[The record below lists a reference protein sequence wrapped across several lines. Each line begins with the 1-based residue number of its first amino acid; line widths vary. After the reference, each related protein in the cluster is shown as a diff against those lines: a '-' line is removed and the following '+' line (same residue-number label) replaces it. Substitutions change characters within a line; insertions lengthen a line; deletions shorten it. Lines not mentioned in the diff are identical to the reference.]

1 VRPSPGPLIVD
12 GNRLAVE
19 INLVRR
25 GRHIAVGDFFTVDG
39 DTITRLVILFG
50 AELPDAPRARNTTHP
65 PDRVDSHVRSAR
77 RVCRSVA
84 RFEAAGRGEAMAT
97 ESYDKGEGW
106 LFFAF
111 VLLVIVGFFNVVLGL
126 TMIAG
131 DSIYVTA
138 RDAGT
143 VVIGNVNGWGWVIL
157 ILGIFEV
164 LAGFGVLARSQLSR
178 WFAILMA
185 TLAAL
190 GHLPV
195 IFGPHPIYSFLVVLL
210 SVLVIYGLAQYGG
223 RDRVAV

>member
-1 VRPSPGPLIVD
+1 
-12 GNRLAVE
+12 
-19 INLVRR
+19 
-25 GRHIAVGDFFTVDG
+25 
-39 DTITRLVILFG
+39 
-50 AELPDAPRARNTTHP
+50 
-65 PDRVDSHVRSAR
+65 
-77 RVCRSVA
+77 
-84 RFEAAGRGEAMAT
+84 MAT
-97 ESYDKGEGW
+97 ESYEKGEGW

-111 VLLVIVGFFNVVLGL
+111 VILVIVGFFNAVLGI

-131 DSIYVTA
+131 DNIYVTA
-138 RDAGT
+138 RDSGT
-143 VVIGNVNGWGWVIL
+143 VVIL

-195 IFGPHPIYSFLVVLL
+195 IFGPHPIYSFLVVLM